1 MTGDPRRDRAHA
13 RGQPRRGAGR
23 AQGDGAKPLA
33 GGQSLIPLMKLRLAA
48 PEALVDLGGLDE
60 LRGIRREGDSF
71 VIGALTRHR
80 DLAESD
86 ELRDGCHVIA
96 EAASGVGSPAVRN
109 RGTLGGSLAHAD
121 PHADLP
127 AALLALDGSVTVR
140 SASGSRSIAAADL
153 VVDYLQ
159 TSLADDEL
167 IVDVRVPADAGRSAY
182 AKFHRRAIDWSIVG
196 AAAVVRGD
204 RVQVAI
210 TGLGL
215 AARAGDRVRGGRQ
228 RRWLAGGRGA
238 PGRRGHEPAGRPRR
252 LRRVQ
257 APPGRRARA
266 PRPCR
271 RRAGAVSREPA
282 APGTSGSGRRRASP
296 ARRRPP
302 PPSRPAG
309 SRRRRW
315 RRRSC
320 GSAARG
326 RPRRA

>member
-1 MTGDPRRDRAHA
+1 VIPVATELTRAA
-13 RGQPRRGAGR
+13 SLDEAL
-23 AQGDGAKPLA
+23 AALAAGAKPLA

-48 PEALVDLGGLDE
+48 PEAIVDIGGLDE

-80 DLAESD
+80 DLAESE
-86 ELRDGCHVIA
+86 ELRGGCHVIA
-96 EAASGVGSPAVRN
+96 EAATGVGSPAVRN
-109 RGTLGGSLAHAD
+109 RGTIGGSLAHAD

-182 AKFHRRAIDWSIVG
+182 AKFHRRAIDWSIIG

-210 TGLGL
+210 TGLGSRPV
-215 AARAGDRVRGGRQ
+215 RASGFEEVVNGGGS
-228 RRWLAGGRGA
+228 LEDA
-238 PGRRGHEPAGRPRR
+238 
-252 LRRVQ
+252 
-257 APPGRRARA
+257 GRRAGEGTNPLDDLDGSAEYKRHLA
-266 PRPCR
+266 GELA
-271 RRAGAVSREPA
+271 RRAEH
-282 APGTSGSGRRRASP
+282 
-296 ARRRPP
+296 
-302 PPSRPAG
+302 
-309 SRRRRW
+309 
-315 RRRSC
+315 
-320 GSAARG
+320 AARG
-326 RPRRA
+326 R